1 MAVPGSRRRG
11 GPVGTTNRP
20 GGRREPVGAVE
31 PHGIH
36 VLHFTGPVVGCLR
49 ASESRQNTGKGG
61 YAEKIS
67 PHIMTYMM
75 EAVI

>member
-1 MAVPGSRRRG
+1 MIRHDGD
-11 GPVGTTNRP
+11 
-20 GGRREPVGAVE
+20 
-31 PHGIH
+31 
-36 VLHFTGPVVGCLR
+36 FTSTLLSVVGCLR

-67 PHIMTYMM
+67 PHIMTYMV